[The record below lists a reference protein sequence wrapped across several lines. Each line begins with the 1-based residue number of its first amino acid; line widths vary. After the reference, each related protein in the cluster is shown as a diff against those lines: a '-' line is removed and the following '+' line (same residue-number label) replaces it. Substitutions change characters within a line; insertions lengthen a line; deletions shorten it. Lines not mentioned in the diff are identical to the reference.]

1 MIKKFYLG
9 TLPLL
14 FFLIVSLSTS
24 CSGKRKRID
33 EKLPIPVIQ
42 LDSTTVEVSHS
53 FVADVQAVQF
63 IEIKS
68 KREGFMESI
77 FVDEGQL
84 VKKGQALFKLSSVEL
99 YQEVKEAQA
108 NYKQSRAELKM
119 AEVETDRVKRLVE
132 ADIFSAIRLEQAIAE
147 ADVAE
152 LKVQQANSRL
162 QRAEMNLSYTT
173 IVAPFDGVVDRIP
186 FKIGSLIR
194 PSDKLTSLTDISEIF
209 VYFKINEQEYLEY
222 KRNQL
227 NGVEQSEY
235 YSLELILSDRTVY
248 PYKGALEVVEAD
260 FERGTGSIAFRARFS
275 NPEKLLRHGVTGK
288 IRMITKEKGV
298 ILVPQQ
304 STFEIQ
310 DFTYVY
316 TVAQDGKINVRS
328 FVPLMRYGSYYV
340 TRDLPDNILIVYEG
354 VQKVDDGMIIQPE
367 IVKGETFR
375 EQMESSNETENKK

>member
-1 MIKKFYLG
+1 
-9 TLPLL
+9 
-14 FFLIVSLSTS
+14 
-24 CSGKRKRID
+24 
-33 EKLPIPVIQ
+33 
-42 LDSTTVEVSHS
+42 
-53 FVADVQAVQF
+53 
-63 IEIKS
+63 
-68 KREGFMESI
+68 
-77 FVDEGQL
+77 
-84 VKKGQALFKLSSVEL
+84 
-99 YQEVKEAQA
+99 
-108 NYKQSRAELKM
+108 
-119 AEVETDRVKRLVE
+119 
-132 ADIFSAIRLEQAIAE
+132 
-147 ADVAE
+147 
-152 LKVQQANSRL
+152 
-162 QRAEMNLSYTT
+162 MNLSYTT

-186 FKIGSLIR
+186 FKIDSLIR

-235 YSLELILSDRTVY
+235 YSLDLILSDRTVY
-248 PYKGALEVVEAD
+248 PYKGALEAVEAD
-260 FERGTGSIAFRARFS
+260 FERGTGSIAFRARFT

-328 FVPLMRYGSYYV
+328 FVPLMRYGFYYV

>member
-1 MIKKFYLG
+1 MINKLYLG
-9 TLPLL
+9 TLPL

-24 CSGKRKRID
+24 CSGKRKRI
-33 EKLPIPVIQ
+33 EKKLPIPVIQ

-108 NYKQSRAELKM
+108 NYKQSKAELKM

-248 PYKGALEVVEAD
+248 PYKGALEAVEAD
-260 FERGTGSIAFRARFS
+260 FERGTGSIAFRARFT

>member
-1 MIKKFYLG
+1 
-9 TLPLL
+9 
-14 FFLIVSLSTS
+14 
-24 CSGKRKRID
+24 
-33 EKLPIPVIQ
+33 
-42 LDSTTVEVSHS
+42 
-53 FVADVQAVQF
+53 
-63 IEIKS
+63 
-68 KREGFMESI
+68 MESI

-108 NYKQSRAELKM
+108 NYKQSKAELKM

-248 PYKGALEVVEAD
+248 PYKGALEAVEAD
-260 FERGTGSIAFRARFS
+260 FERGTGSIAFRARFT

-367 IVKGETFR
+367 IIKGETFR